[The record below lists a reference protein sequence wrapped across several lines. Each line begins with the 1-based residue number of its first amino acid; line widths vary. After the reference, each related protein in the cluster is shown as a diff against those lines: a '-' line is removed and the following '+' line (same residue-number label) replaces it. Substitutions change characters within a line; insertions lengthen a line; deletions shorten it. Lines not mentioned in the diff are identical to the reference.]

1 MGIIEVKGIHV
12 YAYHGC
18 LPEEA
23 KIGGEYIVDV
33 VLECDM
39 DQAMASDKLVDTV
52 DYCEVTRIVKEH
64 MAVRSKLIEHV
75 AGRIVN
81 TLRAAFSG
89 AEHIEVKVSKMT
101 PPIDGNVERVSVT
114 VAG

>member
-1 MGIIEVKGIHV
+1 MGIIEVRGIHV

-33 VLECDM
+33 VVENDM
-39 DQAMASDKLVDTV
+39 SDAMETDKLKATV
-52 DYCEVTRIVKEH
+52 DYCEVTRVVKEQ
-64 MAVRSKLIEHV
+64 MAIRSKLIEHV
-75 AGRIVN
+75 AGRIVSE
-81 TLRAAFSG
+81 LRKGFPAVD
-89 AEHIEVKVSKMT
+89 HIEVKVSKMT